1 MGIKKRRGPK
11 MTIEFIA
18 IPGLVF
24 LAATMVANLFELLV
38 LYGPYIEGRKHSWA
52 DIRDALAEMLLPMG
66 LRQGAGRFAL
76 KLGTLGFF
84 ASANIGQAR
93 RP

>member
-24 LAATMVANLFELLV
+24 LAATMVAKLFELQNDV
-38 LYGPYIEGRKHSWA
+38 LYGPYIEGRKHSRS
-52 DIRDALAEMLLPMG
+52 DLRDALAEMLLPMG
-66 LRQGAGRFAL
+66 LRQAAGRFAL
-76 KLGTLGFF
+76 KLGTLGCF
-84 ASANIGQAR
+84 ASAIIG
-93 RP
+93 

>member
-1 MGIKKRRGPK
+1 
-11 MTIEFIA
+11 MTIEIIA

-24 LAATMVANLFELLV
+24 LAATMVANLFELQDDV

-52 DIRDALAEMLLPMG
+52 DIRDELAEMPLPMG